1 MRFLVFQH
9 HPAEHP
15 GSFRTFLR
23 RDRVAWDTVE
33 LDAGEVIPDLA
44 GYDALL
50 VFGGPMDV
58 WEEAAH
64 PWLVAEKAAI
74 RRFVCELDRPF
85 LGVCLGHQLLA
96 SALGSPVV
104 KMREPEVGV
113 VTIQLTDAAAT
124 DPLFQDFPRSL
135 SALQWHGAE
144 VQSLPPDGVTLAV
157 NDACQIQAMRVGGHA
172 YGLQYH
178 VESEETTVAEWGRV
192 AEYRCALEAL
202 GGPDAQ
208 HALERAVE
216 AEMPAFLANASAL
229 YQGFRDVVRRASDAR
244 RDC

>member
-9 HPAEHP
+9 HPVEHP

-23 RDRVAWDTVE
+23 RDGVAWDAVE
-33 LDAGEVIPDLA
+33 LDAGQAIPDLA

-58 WEEAAH
+58 WEEEAH

-96 SALGSPVV
+96 SALGSPVG

-113 VTIQLTDAAAT
+113 TNIQLTDAAAT
-124 DPLFQDFPRSL
+124 DPLFQDFPRTL
-135 SALQWHGAE
+135 PTLQWHGAE
-144 VQSLPPDGVTLAV
+144 VKSLPPDGVTLAM
-157 NDACQIQAMRVGGHA
+157 NGACPIQAMRVGEHA

-178 VESEETTVAEWGRV
+178 MEPEETTIGEWGRV
-192 AEYRCALEAL
+192 PEYRSALEAV
-202 GGPDAQ
+202 GGAGAQ
-208 HALERAVE
+208 RALKRAVK
-216 AEMPAFLANASAL
+216 AEMPTFLANASAL

-244 RDC
+244 GAR